1 MSSPAARS
9 GPGQPIA
16 RVEFKRMMKDRKFFT
31 CHCEHCRGPIEFPA
45 DSIGTT
51 VACPHCANQTEL
63 TLPPLEREPI
73 ESPRARLW
81 AIGGVLVLLALLAA
95 AFYALHRAKQIRA
108 RAERALAKPV
118 SITASSNADL
128 AKFNAPASITLIG
141 SGHAC
146 VHPVET

>member
-141 SGHAC
+141 SGHPC